1 MENYWLITR
10 SRHRKPSI
18 SISMPRF
25 SLFSICISSH
35 YSPCLQQSFFSS
47 NWKWFEVQLCV
58 IQRKN
63 EVPVVGQLVCH
74 YWTLKNVHEDVH
86 MQMCKCWWRKRDSHS
101 MKPVVAAWPNSVV
114 IHVIKEE
121 ENFHKVVHDA
131 SKSSSL
137 IHSFRSLST
146 NPSLASSK
154 ISNPELIVQEMSLE
168 REGNFPITAFESFLS
183 RANSKKVNWRS
194 FKCCCRSVGS
204 WYG

>member
-1 MENYWLITR
+1 
-10 SRHRKPSI
+10 
-18 SISMPRF
+18 MPRF

-114 IHVIKEE
+114 IHVIKQE
-121 ENFHKVVHDA
+121 ENFHKVVAHDA

-146 NPSLASSK
+146 NPSMASSK
-154 ISNPELIVQEMSLE
+154 NFKSRVDRSRNVSRE
-168 REGNFPITAFESFLS
+168 REIFLS
-183 RANSKKVNWRS
+183 RHLNLFSLVLIQKK
-194 FKCCCRSVGS
+194 KIIM
-204 WYG
+204 